1 MSLSASR
8 SGELTAVKVDAGP
21 TKVLVVDDEPTLR
34 RSLSRLLQSRGCAV
48 LTADDGEQAISLL
61 EREHI
66 DVALV
71 DLMMPKVGGL
81 ELLEHVRD
89 KHDGV
94 EVVMMTA
101 FGDVETAVKAVRAG
115 AYHFLTKPFRSN
127 EEVVLTVAK
136 AAEHRRL
143 VDHAVMLEWRL
154 DEMQKFGGLIG
165 NSVKMQA

>member
-1 MSLSASR
+1 M
-8 SGELTAVKVDAGP
+8 
-21 TKVLVVDDEPTLR
+21 
-34 RSLSRLLQSRGCAV
+34 
-48 LTADDGEQAISLL
+48 
-61 EREHI
+61 
-66 DVALV
+66 ALV

-127 EEVVLTVAK
+127 DEVVLTVTK
-136 AAEHRRL
+136 AAERRRL
-143 VDHAVMLEWRL
+143 VDRAAALEERL
-154 DEMQKFGGLIG
+154 
-165 NSVKMQA
+165 SRSRSSAS